1 MSKLLRRH
9 ITLTLTLSEPKTI
22 YNVMQHNAWKQQLLS
37 ALLCLAPGE
46 THSWRALTWSSS
58 PSATSH
64 ILPSPPA
71 VLRQT
76 HIFTSGVIFSHG
88 MDIHMGSQMDFTS
101 QETQVCEI
109 SCTKRTYN
117 YILCIYVYIRYYQ
130 WCHFL
135 LNLHIYKF
143 LDSIAVSLFMNIR
156 E

>member
-1 MSKLLRRH
+1 MSQLLH
-9 ITLTLTLSEPKTI
+9 HHCHVTLTLTLTLSEPKTI
-22 YNVMQHNAWKQQLLS
+22 YNVMQHN
-37 ALLCLAPGE
+37 CLHCCVKHTHGAHWHEAPP
-46 THSWRALTWSSS
+46 

-117 YILCIYVYIRYYQ
+117 YILCAYVYIRYYQ

>member
-1 MSKLLRRH
+1 MSQLLRRRCH
-9 ITLTLTLSEPKTI
+9 VTLTLTLTLSDPKTI
-22 YNVMQHNAWKQQLLS
+22 YNVMQHH
-37 ALLCLAPGE
+37 CLHCCVWLPVKHTHGAHWHEAPP
-46 THSWRALTWSSS
+46 

-64 ILPSPPA
+64 IRPSPPA

-117 YILCIYVYIRYYQ
+117 YILCTYVYIRYYQ